1 MGASSAY
8 RHGQPAVGNRDID
21 DELELLKRLGREDVL
36 PDEASMTRAR
46 TLLERRIEGDGDG
59 RRRPW
64 RPFHLRWALVVALAL
79 LIGSLFGFALGS
91 TNTSSSNAASAP
103 VGLGFLPERGWS
115 VLQTAKRATL
125 SQEAIAIAA
134 NVRISPDDAADRL
147 PYSTLLSLPPS
158 GVVMLAS
165 FTARGDKW
173 RDPHYALARL
183 PLRLRDAVPGSIQVR
198 PERPLG
204 QYQLH
209 AGVNG
214 HNVDV
219 TVYFGT
225 PRPTAAVIRTAQ
237 RQLDRLV
244 VRSPRRAER
253 VEERAFPIRR
263 AATGVVTPARNTSLI
278 VDRTFV
284 CTLSTPLGTFRDLD
298 LIASPL
304 YVDRFRNFTT
314 PAFIGS
320 SSGRVL
326 AGPVSD
332 RANLVFV
339 RARATDW
346 RGRTLAPGVYV
357 NTQMCTARNGAVALS
372 PRGLPGPPVEFQTDA
387 ECALRGRV
395 LVRVRAALQ
404 TSAAWRTFPEEYAG
418 AQANVR
424 DAKLAVRSERTR
436 KPIALM
442 ELRPAGKTRFW
453 AVSGCA

>member
-1 MGASSAY
+1 
-8 RHGQPAVGNRDID
+8 VGDGMD
-21 DELELLKRLGREDVL
+21 DELELLKRLGQDDAE
-36 PDEASMTRAR
+36 PDDASVARAR
-46 TLLERRIEGDGDG
+46 TLLVRRIDGAGDG

-64 RPFHLRWALVVALAL
+64 RPFHLRWALIVALAL
-79 LIGSLFGFALGS
+79 LIGSAFGFALGS
-91 TNTSSSNAASAP
+91 TNTSSSDAASNP

-134 NVRISPDDAADRL
+134 NVPISPDDAADRL
-147 PYSTLLSLPPS
+147 PYSTLLSLPPN

-165 FTARGDKW
+165 FTARGDEW
-173 RDPHYALARL
+173 RDQHYAAGRL

-225 PRPTAAVIRTAQ
+225 PRPAPAVIRTAQ

-244 VRSPRRAER
+244 VRSSRRAER
-253 VEERAFPIRR
+253 VEERAFPIR
-263 AATGVVTPARNTSLI
+263 AAASSATPLREASRI
-278 VDRTFV
+278 IDRTFV
-284 CTLSTPLGTFRDLD
+284 CALVAPLGTTRDLD
-298 LIASPL
+298 VKATPLLI
-304 YVDRFRNFTT
+304 DRYRNFRS

-320 SSGRVL
+320 SSGRVIT
-326 AGPVSD
+326 GPVND

-339 RARATDW
+339 LARPFHW
-346 RGRTLAPGVYV
+346 PGRTVPPGVYA
-357 NTQMCTARNGAVALS
+357 NMQSCSATNKSVALS
-372 PRGLPGPPVEFQTDA
+372 SRGLPGPPVEFQQNA

-395 LVRVRAALQ
+395 LVRVRATLQ
-404 TSAAWRTFPEEYAG
+404 TSAAWRPFQEGYAG
-418 AQANVR
+418 VQANVR
-424 DAKLAVRSERTR
+424 EAKLAVRSERTR
-436 KPIALM
+436 KPIALL
-442 ELRPAGKTRFW
+442 ELGPAGKIRFW
-453 AVSGCA
+453 AVSGCS

>member
-1 MGASSAY
+1 VAEDM
-8 RHGQPAVGNRDID
+8 R
-21 DELELLKRLGREDVL
+21 DELELLKRLGR
-36 PDEASMTRAR
+36 DEAAPDAASEARAR
-46 TLLERRIEGDGDG
+46 RLLERRIDGG
-59 RRRPW
+59 GSRPRPW
-64 RPFHLRWALVVALAL
+64 QPFRLRLGLLVALAL
-79 LIGSLFGFALGS
+79 LLGSAFGFAVGTS
-91 TNTSSSNAASAP
+91 NTSTSSAANAP

-115 VLQTAKRATL
+115 VLQTARRATL
-125 SQEAIAIAA
+125 TQEAIAIAA
-134 NVRISPDDAADRL
+134 NVPISRDDAADRL
-147 PYSTLLSLPPS
+147 PYSTLLGLPPN

-165 FTARGDKW
+165 FTARGDQW
-173 RDPHYALARL
+173 RDRHYTLVRL

-225 PRPTAAVIRTAQ
+225 PRPAPAVIRTAQ

-244 VRSPRRAER
+244 VRSPGRGDR

-263 AATGVVTPARNTSLI
+263 AATGAVTPARPAALLI
-278 VDRTFV
+278 DRTFV
-284 CTLSTPLGTFRDLD
+284 CTLESPLGGDRDLD
-298 LIASPL
+298 LVASPI
-304 YVDRFRNFTT
+304 YVDRFRNFRN
-314 PAFIGS
+314 PAHIGV

-339 RARATDW
+339 RARPSHVP
-346 RGRTLAPGVYV
+346 GRTLAPGVYV
-357 NTQMCTARNGAVALS
+357 NTQKCAARRNVSVALS
-372 PRGLPGPPVEFQTDA
+372 ARGLLAPPVEYAQDN
-387 ECALRGRV
+387 ECAVRGRV

-404 TSAAWRTFPEEYAG
+404 TSAAWRPFDEGYAG

-424 DAKLAVRSERTR
+424 EAKLAVRSERSH
-436 KPIALM
+436 KPLAFM
-442 ELRPAGKTRFW
+442 ELRPAGKTRFS
-453 AVSGCA
+453 AVSGCS